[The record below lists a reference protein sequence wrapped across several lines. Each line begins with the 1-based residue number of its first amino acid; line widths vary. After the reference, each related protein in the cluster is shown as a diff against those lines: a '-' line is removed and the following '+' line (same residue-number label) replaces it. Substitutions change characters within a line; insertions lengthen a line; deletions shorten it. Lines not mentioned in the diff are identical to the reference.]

1 MIDADYFEPRSV
13 TEHSLPDDYKGLEK
27 PSLDESDATAVENY
41 PDIEINLSELSY
53 SNKFTKRGYFVIFNY
68 QHYSEKSK
76 YYGYEIGKALFHAI
90 L

>member
-13 TEHSLPDDYKGLEK
+13 SEHSVPSDYKGLEK
-27 PSLDESDATAVENY
+27 PSLDESDATAVDTTY

-53 SNKFTKRGYFVIFNY
+53 SNNFTKRGYFVIFNY

-76 YYGYEIGKALFHAI
+76 YHGYKN
-90 L
+90 